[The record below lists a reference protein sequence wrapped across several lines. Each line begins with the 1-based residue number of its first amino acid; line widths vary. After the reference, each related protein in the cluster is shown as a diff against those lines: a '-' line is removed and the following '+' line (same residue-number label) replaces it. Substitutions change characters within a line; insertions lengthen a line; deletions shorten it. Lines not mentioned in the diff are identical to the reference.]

1 MCESP
6 TKEPTTLKPDINSAA
21 VSSASFPAGLVV
33 KPRPTGPK
41 SYVVRSLEFTAVCYW
56 VTGFL
61 FLGISCLIVFLFL
74 LCAIIKHISFLV
86 MFTVGIPERD
96 GKVQIDSEQY
106 LLETV
111 YTTILLL
118 FVTSYLYY
126 WHFDAGAEDRG
137 SHPWRR
143 IRYWGLWNRMA
154 NYFPVNLV
162 LSEEL
167 LNSDHI
173 VCVSHGQ
180 NLQNSSFGGLPKN
193 MNYLVGYHPHGV
205 FSTGAFVNF
214 MTEATGF
221 SIAFPGLTPWLA
233 VLKAHFKSPFYRDY
247 LMSFGITAATKKGLL
262 YLLEAKK
269 NGTGNFVV
277 VVVGGAPEALEAQ
290 PGQYRMVIH
299 KRYGFFKLA
308 VQTGCCLIP
317 CVSFGEQRMYKQ
329 VPNEP
334 GSWIRRFQDWVTQL
348 STFAPPLFYARGP
361 FPYRTPV
368 NTVVGAPI
376 PCEKIPEPTY
386 DQVMQVK
393 WQYLESLQRLFRRYK
408 AVYDPDAHDIEFI

>member
-6 TKEPTTLKPDINSAA
+6 AKEPTKLKPDIDSDT
-21 VSSASFPAGLVV
+21 VPSVSFPAGLVV
-33 KPRPTGPK
+33 KPRPTGQK
-41 SYVVRSLEFTAVCYW
+41 SYVVRYLEFTAVCYW

-74 LCAIIKHISFLV
+74 LYAITKHISFLV
-86 MFTVGIPERD
+86 LFTVGIPERD
-96 GKVQIDSEQY
+96 SKVRIDSEEY

-126 WHFDAGAEDRG
+126 WHCDAGAEDRG

-143 IRYWGLWNRMA
+143 IRHWGLWNRMA

-173 VCVSHGQ
+173 LCVSRGQ

-193 MNYLVGYHPHGV
+193 VNYLVGYHPHGV
-205 FSTGAFVNF
+205 FSTGIV
-214 MTEATGF
+214 
-221 SIAFPGLTPWLA
+221 
-233 VLKAHFKSPFYRDY
+233 
-247 LMSFGITAATKKGLL
+247 AATKKSLL

-269 NGTGNFVV
+269 NQTGNFVV

-308 VQTGCCLIP
+308 VQTGY
-317 CVSFGEQRMYKQ
+317 V
-329 VPNEP
+329 
-334 GSWIRRFQDWVTQL
+334 
-348 STFAPPLFYARGP
+348 
-361 FPYRTPV
+361 
-368 NTVVGAPI
+368 
-376 PCEKIPEPTY
+376 
-386 DQVMQVK
+386 
-393 WQYLESLQRLFRRYK
+393 
-408 AVYDPDAHDIEFI
+408 